1 MDIPGTVAYNENIKN
16 GKGKWRMERVHTHID
31 DNFEEYL
38 TAIGGII
45 RQRSISA
52 TGEGIRECA
61 ALLAEMMA
69 SAGIKTEIR
78 ETDGNPVVYG
88 ELFSERQDAKT
99 VLFYG
104 HYDVQPPEPL
114 ELWDSEPFEPSI
126 RNGRLYA
133 RGIADNKGQLMA
145 HILAIRAFRE
155 SGAEIPCNAK
165 FVFEGEEESGSTNL
179 AAFVERNREL
189 LDCDIALAVDG
200 PMLSGDVLN
209 VCLGCR
215 GVVNFEIELETA
227 QFDCHSGRGGDI
239 IPNAGWELLRLLRT
253 MKDEQGNILIEG
265 FMDGVRSP
273 TEKDMEVIDGLPFDR
288 ENLKSLYGVPSF
300 ALDKRQYYTKLNL
313 LPTLT
318 INGITCGYQG
328 KGSKT
333 INPAKASVKMDARLV
348 VDQDPLEIAEKI
360 KKHVALHAP
369 GARVTVHGFMHP
381 SKTDGDLP
389 VCRTVVAALEK
400 VYVDNVVLSLGLG
413 GSLPSY
419 VWTDILGVPALGIP
433 YANQDSGGHAP
444 NENFRVDLLQ
454 KAVHASAQI
463 LFDMK

>member
-1 MDIPGTVAYNENIKN
+1 
-16 GKGKWRMERVHTHID
+16 MERVHTHID

-300 ALDKRQYYTKLNL
+300 GLDKRQYYTQHHLS
-313 LPTLT
+313 PTLT
-318 INGITCGYQG
+318 INGITCG
-328 KGSKT
+328 
-333 INPAKASVKMDARLV
+333 
-348 VDQDPLEIAEKI
+348 
-360 KKHVALHAP
+360 
-369 GARVTVHGFMHP
+369 
-381 SKTDGDLP
+381 
-389 VCRTVVAALEK
+389 
-400 VYVDNVVLSLGLG
+400 
-413 GSLPSY
+413 
-419 VWTDILGVPALGIP
+419 
-433 YANQDSGGHAP
+433 
-444 NENFRVDLLQ
+444 
-454 KAVHASAQI
+454 
-463 LFDMK
+463 

>member
-1 MDIPGTVAYNENIKN
+1 
-16 GKGKWRMERVHTHID
+16 MEHVHRHID
-31 DNFEEYL
+31 EHFKDYL
-38 TAIGGII
+38 SAVGDLV
-45 RQRSISA
+45 RQPSISA
-52 TGEGIRECA
+52 TGEGVRECA
-61 ALLAEMMA
+61 RLLADMMT
-69 SAGIKTEIR
+69 SAGIRTEIL
-78 ETDGNPVVYG
+78 ETGGNPVVYG
-88 ELFSERQDAKT
+88 EIPSGRKDGKT

-114 ELWDSEPFEPSI
+114 ELWESRPFEPAV
-126 RNGRLYA
+126 RDGRLYA

-145 HILAIRAFRE
+145 HILAVRAFRE
-155 SGAEIPCNAK
+155 TGTDIPCSVK
-165 FVFEGEEESGSTNL
+165 FVFEGEEESGSTSL
-179 AAFVERNREL
+179 APFVEQNRERL
-189 LDCDIALAVDG
+189 ACDIALAVDG

-215 GVVNFEIELETA
+215 GVLNFEIEMETA
-227 QFDCHSGRGGDI
+227 RFDCHSGRGGDI

-253 MKDEQGNILIEG
+253 MKDEQGSILIEG
-265 FMDGVRSP
+265 FMDGVRTP
-273 TEKDMEVIDGLPFDR
+273 TEKDMEIIAGLPFDR
-288 ENLKSLYGVPSF
+288 ENLKNLYGVPSF
-300 ALDKRQYYTKLNL
+300 GLDKNGYYTKLNL

-348 VDQDPLEIAEKI
+348 VDQNPLDIAEKI
-360 KKHVALHAP
+360 KGHVARHAP
-369 GARVTVHGFMHP
+369 DARVTVHGFMHP

-389 VCRTVVAALEK
+389 VCRTVVSALEK
-400 VYVDNVVLSLGLG
+400 VYTDKVALSLGLG

-444 NENFRVDLLQ
+444 NENFRLDLLQ

-463 LFDMK
+463 LHDMK

>member
-1 MDIPGTVAYNENIKN
+1 MQQ
-16 GKGKWRMERVHTHID
+16 VHRHID
-31 DNFEEYL
+31 EHFERYL
-38 TAIGGII
+38 SAVGDLI
-45 RQRSISA
+45 RQPSISA
-52 TGEGIRECA
+52 TGEGVRECA
-61 ALLAEMMA
+61 RLLADMMT
-69 SAGIKTEIR
+69 SAGIRTEIL
-78 ETDGNPVVYG
+78 ETGGNPVVYG
-88 ELFSERQDAKT
+88 EIASGRTDGKT

-114 ELWDSEPFEPSI
+114 ELWESRPFEPAV
-126 RNGRLYA
+126 RDGRLYA

-145 HILAIRAFRE
+145 HILAVRAFRE
-155 SGAEIPCNAK
+155 TGTDIPCSVK
-165 FVFEGEEESGSTNL
+165 FVFEGEEESGSTSL
-179 AAFVERNREL
+179 ASFVEQNRERL
-189 LDCDIALAVDG
+189 ACDIALAVDG

-215 GVVNFEIELETA
+215 GVLNFEIEVETA
-227 QFDCHSGRGGDI
+227 RFDCHSGRGGDI

-253 MKDEQGNILIEG
+253 MKDEQGSILIEG
-265 FMDGVRSP
+265 FMDGVRTP
-273 TEKDMEVIDGLPFDR
+273 TEKDMEIIAGLPFDR
-288 ENLKSLYGVPSF
+288 ENLKNLYGVPSF
-300 ALDKRQYYTKLNL
+300 GLDKNEYYTKLNL

-348 VDQDPLEIAEKI
+348 VDQNPLDVAEKI
-360 KKHVALHAP
+360 KGHVARHAP

-389 VCRTVVAALEK
+389 VCRMVVAALEK
-400 VYVDNVVLSLGLG
+400 VYTDKVALSLGLG

-444 NENFRVDLLQ
+444 NENFRLDLLQ

-463 LFDMK
+463 LHDMK